1 MAILNWMLRL
11 NLSMISLVGQ
21 LRKSLRN
28 CLRIPGMYR
37 VLRCTCVECVPS
49 TCGNHVTSFIHRIN
63 EPKTMVSRKSV
74 IEFSMYCSA
83 QTFYDSWILKVP
95 RTNDSITGYH
105 VIQTLHPNLSSS
117 INKSYYRQLSLRKGL
132 SRFVPNNVALPPAY

>member
-1 MAILNWMLRL
+1 
-11 NLSMISLVGQ
+11 
-21 LRKSLRN
+21 
-28 CLRIPGMYR
+28 
-37 VLRCTCVECVPS
+37 
-49 TCGNHVTSFIHRIN
+49 
-63 EPKTMVSRKSV
+63 MVSRKSV